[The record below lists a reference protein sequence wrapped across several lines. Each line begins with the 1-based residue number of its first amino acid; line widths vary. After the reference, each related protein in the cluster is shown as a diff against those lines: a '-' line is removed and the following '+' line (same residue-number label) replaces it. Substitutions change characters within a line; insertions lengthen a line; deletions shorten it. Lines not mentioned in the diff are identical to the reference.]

1 MKYNMTVTIKDP
13 YTEKNM
19 NSDLIFLLEADFVHD
34 AEQYGNGYQVAI
46 GSRKDSA
53 IPFYRS
59 IVDLRYD
66 TDFDPDKKISWL
78 ADWAEHYWS
87 GKDGAYKLESIAIQR
102 ID

>member
-1 MKYNMTVTIKDP
+1 MKYTMSVIINDP
-13 YTEKNM
+13 NTEEGM

-59 IVDLRYD
+59 IVDLRYN

-78 ADWAEHYWS
+78 ADWADNYWS
-87 GKDGAYKLESIAIQR
+87 GKDGAYKLKSIGITKE
-102 ID
+102 